1 MDGTGELFAPL
12 EHALGQAVTV
22 HRMRYPVDEPLDYA
36 QLERWLRPRLP
47 QEPFVLLGESF
58 SGPLAIAIA
67 ADPPPPLR
75 GVVLC
80 CTFARSPSAL
90 LTAWHAPAAPAM
102 AWLAKR
108 AWASGL
114 LGSALF
120 GAYATRS
127 LQQRFD
133 QALRPVAPQVL
144 AQRMRAVA
152 RIDVMDRLRTI
163 RLPMLALT
171 AREDRLVRR
180 SAAQA
185 MARARPGL
193 QILDLPG
200 PHGLLQAAPERCAQA
215 ILQFCRSLTSAVAA

>member
-58 SGPLAIAIA
+58 SGPLTIAIA
-67 ADPPPPLR
+67 VDPPPQLQ
-75 GVVLC
+75 GLILC

-90 LTAWHAPAAPAM
+90 LTALHAPAAPAM
-102 AWLAKR
+102 AWLATR
-108 AWASGL
+108 SWAAGL
-114 LGSALF
+114 LGTALL
-120 GAYATRS
+120 GAYATRP
-127 LQQRFD
+127 LRQRLD
-133 QALRPVAPQVL
+133 QALRQVAPQVL

-152 RIDVMDRLRTI
+152 RVDVMDQLSAVQ
-163 RLPMLALT
+163 LPMLALT
-171 AREDRLVRR
+171 ARDDRLVPR

-185 MARARPGL
+185 MARAQPGL
-193 QILDLPG
+193 QTLDLPG

-215 ILQFCRSLTSAVAA
+215 IAQFCRSLNSAATA

>member
-12 EHALGQAVTV
+12 EHALGGALTV

-36 QLERWLRPRLP
+36 QLEGWLRPRLP
-47 QEPFVLLGESF
+47 REPFVLLGESF

-67 ADPPPPLR
+67 ADPPPQLQ
-75 GVVLC
+75 GLVLC

-102 AWLAKR
+102 AWFATR
-108 AWASGL
+108 SWAAGL
-114 LGSALF
+114 LGTALL
-120 GAYATRS
+120 GSHATRP
-127 LQQRFD
+127 LRQRLV

-152 RIDVMDRLRTI
+152 RIDVMDRLRAI

-171 AREDRLVRR
+171 ARDDRLVPR
-180 SAAQA
+180 SAVQA
-185 MARARPGL
+185 MARAQPGL

-200 PHGLLQAAPERCAQA
+200 PHGLLQATPERCAQA
-215 ILQFCRSLTSAVAA
+215 IVQFCRSLTSAVAA